1 MIYLGRKRVLLR
13 SLGEKIKSLRKR
25 KSLTQ
30 EEFAVQLNVSLDA
43 IKNWEQ
49 GYNYP
54 SIDMLVTIA
63 EYFKC
68 DFDYLLGKQDTPNKE
83 YKHFSEYTGLSEEAI
98 KTLLYFCKPSSI
110 LPDILDNIDF
120 LFLTDDLVNIDYN
133 EIELIMKIPEYANI
147 ITDPDLYDPEPK
159 LDRTLLYKADKL
171 ELYNHMINFINNAR
185 KKRGLKPI

>member
-63 EYFKC
+63 EYF
-68 DFDYLLGKQDTPNKE
+68 
-83 YKHFSEYTGLSEEAI
+83 
-98 KTLLYFCKPSSI
+98 
-110 LPDILDNIDF
+110 
-120 LFLTDDLVNIDYN
+120 
-133 EIELIMKIPEYANI
+133 
-147 ITDPDLYDPEPK
+147 
-159 LDRTLLYKADKL
+159 
-171 ELYNHMINFINNAR
+171 
-185 KKRGLKPI
+185 